1 MEGKE
6 GYVENNSQFRRT
18 TEDRAAIELAR
29 TGGEED
35 RSSLLERADTVVAL
49 GEKKSEQ
56 TPFPE
61 VRDDQALNELQH
73 DNEVAHQFL
82 NGLNELVALIKAQK
96 TMVCLNAIDYMNLS
110 PESEPFYA
118 NNRGGDAST
127 IKLIMNDP
135 AKPFLLAV
143 SSSDDNGFVAYV
155 TPSIIPAG
163 AKLFVKNASGGYG
176 LSTAPSTEQTPE
188 QNREVRKLI
197 KESFTT
203 SYGDDNANGWL
214 PDIKAAENRDKPITL
229 GDLSAAFGKAAEWI
243 EKGNVPKK

>member
-6 GYVENNSQFRRT
+6 GYVENNSQLRRT
-18 TEDRAAIELAR
+18 TEDRAAIERAR
-29 TGGEED
+29 TGGEGD

-56 TPFPE
+56 TPFPA

-82 NGLNELVALIKAQK
+82 NGLNELVTLIKAQK

-143 SSSDDNGFVAYV
+143 PSSDD
-155 TPSIIPAG
+155 
-163 AKLFVKNASGGYG
+163 
-176 LSTAPSTEQTPE
+176 
-188 QNREVRKLI
+188 
-197 KESFTT
+197 
-203 SYGDDNANGWL
+203 NGWL
-214 PDIKAAENRDKPITL
+214 PDIEAAENRDKPITL

-243 EKGNVPKK
+243 EKGNVPKKQIFQKNFMIYRPLWLSLLLSTQL